1 MSSGNASRC
10 PVALQDQLEAQG
22 ERAHL
27 ILTGAGGGIG
37 CAGTL
42 GPSGDDFS
50 GDTGGP
56 TATRQSL
63 KVKKLVSTVYR
74 TFVCM

>member
-27 ILTGAGGGIG
+27 ILTGAGASDVLGRWDQD
-37 CAGTL
+37 AMTL
-42 GPSGDDFS
+42 AEILLGAQPPPG
-50 GDTGGP
+50 
-56 TATRQSL
+56 SL
-63 KVKKLVSTVYR
+63 
-74 TFVCM
+74 

>member
-27 ILTGAGGGIG
+27 ILTGAGGASDVLGRWDQ
-37 CAGTL
+37 AAMTL
-42 GPSGDDFS
+42 AEILGAQPPPG
-50 GDTGGP
+50 
-56 TATRQSL
+56 SL
-63 KVKKLVSTVYR
+63 
-74 TFVCM
+74 